1 MVSQGGVRIRKERQA
16 RKGRRGEEGQVR
28 NDEEWVGLPLTN
40 NFFLLM
46 PKYVYRN
53 GAHIKGVD
61 ASTACEELSRIHD
74 KHDGLTNQDV
84 LDESRPEEAPLH
96 PIFEWD
102 DSLAAEEWRKKQA
115 GDVVRAVRIVQPEG
129 HTEPVFIHVKVCDAY
144 LKTEVV
150 AKSPDLMNDALNAS
164 YKRLREAEQSLA
176 TLKMIAKGE
185 ERLSAEKAL
194 EHVKKGIESLPS
206 SS

>member
-1 MVSQGGVRIRKERQA
+1 MEGSGLAGADWVRC
-16 RKGRRGEEGQVR
+16 RGEEWR
-28 NDEEWVGLPLTN
+28 GLVWLTFN
-40 NFFLLM
+40 KQLFLLM
-46 PKYVYRN
+46 PNYVYRQ

-61 ASTACEELSRIHD
+61 PSTACEELSRIHD
-74 KHDGLTNQDV
+74 KHDGLRNEDV

-144 LKTEVV
+144 LKKEVV
-150 AKSPDLMNDALNAS
+150 AKSPDLMDDAINAS
-164 YKRLREAEQSLA
+164 IKRLKEAEQSLA

-185 ERLSAEKAL
+185 KRSSAEKAL
-194 EHVKKGIESLPS
+194 EHVKKGLEVLPS
-206 SS
+206 TS

>member
-1 MVSQGGVRIRKERQA
+1 MAGADWVRC
-16 RKGRRGEEGQVR
+16 RGEEWR
-28 NDEEWVGLPLTN
+28 GLVWLTFN
-40 NFFLLM
+40 KQLFLLM
-46 PKYVYRN
+46 PNYVYRQ

-61 ASTACEELSRIHD
+61 PSTACEELSRIHD
-74 KHDGLTNQDV
+74 KHDGLRNEDV

-144 LKTEVV
+144 LKKEVV
-150 AKSPDLMNDALNAS
+150 AKSPDLMDDAINAS
-164 YKRLREAEQSLA
+164 IKRLKEAEQSLA

-185 ERLSAEKAL
+185 KRSSAEKAL
-194 EHVKKGIESLPS
+194 EHVKKGLEVLPS
-206 SS
+206 TS

>member
-1 MVSQGGVRIRKERQA
+1 MV
-16 RKGRRGEEGQVR
+16 
-28 NDEEWVGLPLTN
+28 WLTFN
-40 NFFLLM
+40 KQLFLLM
-46 PKYVYRN
+46 PNYVYRQ
-53 GAHIKGVD
+53 GSHIKGVD
-61 ASTACEELSRIHD
+61 PSTACEELSRIHD
-74 KHDGLTNQDV
+74 KHDGLRNEDV

-144 LKTEVV
+144 LKAGVV
-150 AKSPDLMNDALNAS
+150 AKSPDLMDDAINAS
-164 YKRLREAEQSLA
+164 IKRLKEAEQSLA

-185 ERLSAEKAL
+185 KRSSAEKAL
-194 EHVKKGIESLPS
+194 EHVKKGLEVLPS
-206 SS
+206 PS

>member
-1 MVSQGGVRIRKERQA
+1 M
-16 RKGRRGEEGQVR
+16 R
-28 NDEEWVGLPLTN
+28 NVEEWFGLPLTN

-46 PKYVYRN
+46 PKYVYRQ

-61 ASTACEELSRIHD
+61 PSTACEELSRIHD

-96 PIFEWD
+96 PVFEWD

-115 GDVVRAVRIVQPEG
+115 GDVVRAVHVVRPEG
-129 HTEPVFIHVKVCDAY
+129 HTEPVFIHVKICDAY
-144 LKTEVV
+144 LKQEVV
-150 AKSPDLMNDALNAS
+150 AKSPDLMKDALNAS

-176 TLKMIAKGE
+176 RLRMIAKGE
-185 ERLSAEKAL
+185 NRSSTEKAL